1 MERPFRKGGRLSKR
15 KKKEAAK
22 SHRKDKIRLSH
33 ETSNGLHKPEKIRK
47 SHETVISLQRS
58 EAHRQETTS
67 LPRSEVRQSNGVVV
81 RSEVRQ
87 SKEPGGGGHRV
98 RLQET
103 PTADVR
109 APTTADF
116 RKRSYKFY
124 LLLKVSGPLV
134 KFR

>member
-22 SHRKDKIRLSH
+22 SHRKDKIRQGH
-33 ETSNGLHKPEKIRK
+33 ETSNGLHKAKKIHK
-47 SHETVISLQRS
+47 NHETHVSLQRS
-58 EAHRQETTS
+58 EAHHQETTS
-67 LPRSEVRQSNGVVV
+67 LPRSEVRQSNGLVV

-103 PTADVR
+103 PAADVR
-109 APTTADF
+109 APTTADV
-116 RKRSYKFY
+116 RKRELQFQ
-124 LLLKVSGPLV
+124 LLPKV

>member
-22 SHRKDKIRLSH
+22 SHRKDKIRQGH

-47 SHETVISLQRS
+47 NHETHVSIQRS
-58 EAHRQETTS
+58 EAPRQETTS
-67 LPRSEVRQSNGVVV
+67 LP

-103 PTADVR
+103 PAADVR
-109 APTTADF
+109 APTTADV
-116 RKRSYKFY
+116 RKRELQFQ
-124 LLLKVSGPLV
+124 LLPKV

>member
-15 KKKEAAK
+15 KKKEAAN
-22 SHRKDKIRLSH
+22 SHRKDKIRISH

-47 SHETVISLQRS
+47 SHETHVSLQRS
-58 EAHRQETTS
+58 EETTS
-67 LPRSEVRQSNGVVV
+67 LPRSEVRQSNGLVV
-81 RSEVRQ
+81 RSEARQ

-103 PTADVR
+103 LAADVR

-116 RKRSYKFY
+116 RKR
-124 LLLKVSGPLV
+124 
-134 KFR
+134 

>member
-33 ETSNGLHKPEKIRK
+33 ETSNGLHKAEKIRK
-47 SHETVISLQRS
+47 NHETHVSIQRS
-58 EAHRQETTS
+58 EDTTS
-67 LPRSEVRQSNGVVV
+67 HPRSEVRQSNGLLV
-81 RSEVRQ
+81 RSEARQ

-103 PTADVR
+103 PAPTTADVR
-109 APTTADF
+109 APTTAEF
-116 RKRSYKFY
+116 RKRELQFQLIPKEVVRS
-124 LLLKVSGPLV
+124 
-134 KFR
+134 

>member
-22 SHRKDKIRLSH
+22 SHRKDKIRQGH

-47 SHETVISLQRS
+47 NHETHVSIQRS
-58 EAHRQETTS
+58 EAPRQETTS
-67 LPRSEVRQSNGVVV
+67 LPRSEVRQSNGGLV

-87 SKEPGGGGHRV
+87 SKETGGGGHRV
-98 RLQET
+98 RLMET
-103 PTADVR
+103 PAPTTADVR
-109 APTTADF
+109 APTAADS
-116 RKRSYKFY
+116 RKRELQFC
-124 LLLKVSGPLV
+124 LLPRV